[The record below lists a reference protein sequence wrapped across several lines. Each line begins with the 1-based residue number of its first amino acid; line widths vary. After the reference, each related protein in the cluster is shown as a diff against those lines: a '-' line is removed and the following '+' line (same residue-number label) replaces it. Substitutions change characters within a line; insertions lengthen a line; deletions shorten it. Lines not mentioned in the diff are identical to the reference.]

1 LLETPYLKGNIYV
14 LNMPD
19 NYNDLLRLPSEAL
32 NSIRRA
38 FSKELGFEF
47 DGPGGVG
54 CYLFG
59 QKQYVLY
66 NMSDKAAPVSLRFT
80 GKTPTEGWKELVHD
94 KLLSVK
100 QDTTFKRF
108 GGLQFTDVSFTL
120 QPYEM
125 TVVQAP

>member
-1 LLETPYLKGNIYV
+1 
-14 LNMPD
+14 MPD

-47 DGPGGVG
+47 DGPGGVS

-59 QKQYVLY
+59 QKQNESNLTLPHYVLY